1 MQQHQGDEDLKEQRI
16 ADKTPG
22 RQSAGERVAEDAEN
36 IIGETQEE
44 VAAARRPW
52 YQTRR
57 WGLILLAVYGIL
69 LALFTLLAVWVAYNP
84 VLAIDVTI
92 TRAFQENQSPWLRYT
107 MIAASFIG
115 NVSALSLGL
124 IILAAV
130 LFWMVDLRLEAI
142 MVVVVSATSAL
153 LNWLIKLVVARPRP
167 SASLVE
173 IIQATSGQ
181 SFPSGHVMS
190 YVAFWGLL
198 FSLGIILFRG
208 KHWWRT
214 ALLII
219 SALLVV
225 LVGPSRIYLGDHWA
239 TDVLGAYLIGG
250 LLLSLSL
257 WIYLN
262 LRGRSV
268 LAPTG
273 KRARRF
279 HQKYVR
285 RPASG
290 RPERPSNRYQA
301 KPGNRQEA
309 G

>member
-1 MQQHQGDEDLKEQRI
+1 MQQKQRDEDRKEQQAENNIPSRESVGKRI
-16 ADKTPG
+16 
-22 RQSAGERVAEDAEN
+22 EEDAEN
-36 IIGETQEE
+36 IIEEAQEG

-52 YQTRR
+52 YQARR
-57 WGLILLAVYGIL
+57 WGLILLAVYGVM
-69 LALFTLLAVWVAYNP
+69 LALSTLLAVWVAYHP

-107 MIAASFIG
+107 MIAASYIG
-115 NVSALSLGL
+115 NVTALSLGL
-124 IILAAV
+124 IVLAAV
-130 LFWMVDLRLEAI
+130 LFWIVDLRLEAI

-153 LNWLIKLVVARPRP
+153 LNWLIKLAVARPRP
-167 SASLVE
+167 SASLVD

-198 FSLGIILFRG
+198 FSLGVILFTG
-208 KHWWRT
+208 EHWWRT

-219 SALLVV
+219 SALFVA

-239 TDVLGAYLIGG
+239 SDVLGAYLIGG

-262 LRGRSV
+262 LRGRGV

-285 RPASG
+285 RPAQL
-290 RPERPSNRYQA
+290 RDTQAEPPE
-301 KPGNRQEA
+301 
-309 G
+309 

>member
-1 MQQHQGDEDLKEQRI
+1 MQQQQGDEDLKEQRI
-16 ADKTPG
+16 ADKIPG
-22 RQSAGERVAEDAEN
+22 RESAGERVAEDAEN
-36 IIGETQEE
+36 SIQEAQEE

-92 TRAFQENQSPWLRYT
+92 THAFQENQSPWLRYT

-115 NVSALSLGL
+115 NVPALSLGL
-124 IILAAV
+124 IVLAAV

-198 FSLGIILFRG
+198 FSLGVILFRG
-208 KHWWRT
+208 KRWWRT

-219 SALLVV
+219 SALFVV

-262 LRGRSV
+262 LRGRGV

-279 HQKYVR
+279 HQNYVR
-285 RPASG
+285 RPAQL
-290 RPERPSNRYQA
+290 RDIHAEP
-301 KPGNRQEA
+301 PG
-309 G
+309 

>member
-1 MQQHQGDEDLKEQRI
+1 MQQKQRDEDLKEQRI
-16 ADKTPG
+16 VDKTPG
-22 RQSAGERVAEDAEN
+22 RESAGERVAEDAEN
-36 IIGETQEE
+36 TIEEAQEE

-52 YQTRR
+52 YQTGR

-124 IILAAV
+124 IVLAAV
-130 LFWMVDLRLEAI
+130 LFWIVDLRLEAI

-198 FSLGIILFRG
+198 FSLGVILFRG

-219 SALLVV
+219 SALFVV

-262 LRGRSV
+262 LRGRGV

-285 RPASG
+285 RPAQL
-290 RPERPSNRYQA
+290 RDTQR
-301 KPGNRQEA
+301 
-309 G
+309 

>member
-1 MQQHQGDEDLKEQRI
+1 MQQQHRDENLKEQRI
-16 ADKTPG
+16 ADKIPG
-22 RQSAGERVAEDAEN
+22 QESAGERVAKDAEN
-36 IIGETQEE
+36 SIEEAQEE
-44 VAAARRPW
+44 VAAARRSW

-92 TRAFQENQSPWLRYT
+92 THAFQENQSPWLRYT

-198 FSLGIILFRG
+198 FSLAVILFRG
-208 KHWWRT
+208 KRWWRT

-239 TDVLGAYLIGG
+239 SDVLGAYLIGG

-262 LRGRSV
+262 LRGRGV

-279 HQKYVR
+279 QQNYVR
-285 RPASG
+285 RPVQL
-290 RPERPSNRYQA
+290 RDTQR
-301 KPGNRQEA
+301 
-309 G
+309 

>member
-1 MQQHQGDEDLKEQRI
+1 M
-16 ADKTPG
+16 
-22 RQSAGERVAEDAEN
+22 
-36 IIGETQEE
+36 
-44 VAAARRPW
+44 
-52 YQTRR
+52 
-57 WGLILLAVYGIL
+57 
-69 LALFTLLAVWVAYNP
+69 LLAVWVAYNP

-124 IILAAV
+124 IVLAAV

-198 FSLGIILFRG
+198 FSLGVILFRG
-208 KHWWRT
+208 KRWWRT

-219 SALLVV
+219 SALFVV

-262 LRGRSV
+262 LRGRGV

-279 HQKYVR
+279 HQNYVR
-285 RPASG
+285 RPAQL
-290 RPERPSNRYQA
+290 RDIHAEP
-301 KPGNRQEA
+301 PG
-309 G
+309 

>member
-22 RQSAGERVAEDAEN
+22 QQSAGERVAEDAEN
-36 IIGETQEE
+36 LIGEAQEE

-198 FSLGIILFRG
+198 FSLGVILFRG
-208 KHWWRT
+208 KRWWHT

-219 SALLVV
+219 SALFVV

-262 LRGRSV
+262 LRGRGV

-273 KRARRF
+273 KWARRF
-279 HQKYVR
+279 QQKYVR

-290 RPERPSNRYQA
+290 RPERPSNRHQA
-301 KPGNRQEA
+301 KPGNRDEA
-309 G
+309 E

>member
-1 MQQHQGDEDLKEQRI
+1 MQQKQRDEDRREQQTENKIPSRESVGKRI
-16 ADKTPG
+16 
-22 RQSAGERVAEDAEN
+22 EEDAEN
-36 IIGETQEE
+36 IIEEAQEE

-52 YQTRR
+52 YQARR
-57 WGLILLAVYGIL
+57 WGLILLVVYGIM
-69 LALFTLLAVWVAYNP
+69 LALSALLAVWVAYHP

-107 MIAASFIG
+107 MIAASYIG
-115 NVSALSLGL
+115 NVTALSLGL
-124 IILAAV
+124 IVLAAV
-130 LFWMVDLRLEAI
+130 LFWLVDLRLEAI

-198 FSLGIILFRG
+198 FSLGVILFRG

-219 SALLVV
+219 SALFVA

-239 TDVLGAYLIGG
+239 SDVLGAYLIGG

-262 LRGRSV
+262 LRGRGV

-285 RPASG
+285 RPAQLRDTHAEDDG
-290 RPERPSNRYQA
+290 RP
-301 KPGNRQEA
+301 
-309 G
+309 

>member
-1 MQQHQGDEDLKEQRI
+1 MQQQGDEDLKEQRI

-22 RQSAGERVAEDAEN
+22 QQSAGERVAEDAEN
-36 IIGETQEE
+36 IIGEAQEE

-124 IILAAV
+124 IVLAAV

-198 FSLGIILFRG
+198 FSLGVILFRG
-208 KHWWRT
+208 KRWWRT
-214 ALLII
+214 AWLII

-262 LRGRSV
+262 LRGRGV

-273 KRARRF
+273 KRAMRF

-290 RPERPSNRYQA
+290 RPERPSNRHQA

>member
-1 MQQHQGDEDLKEQRI
+1 MQQQRDKDLKEQQTENKI
-16 ADKTPG
+16 PG
-22 RQSAGERVAEDAEN
+22 EQSAGERVAEDAEN
-36 IIGETQEE
+36 IIEEAQEE

-52 YQTRR
+52 YQARR
-57 WGLILLAVYGIL
+57 WGLILLVVYGIM
-69 LALFTLLAVWVAYNP
+69 LALSALLAVWVAYHP

-107 MIAASFIG
+107 MIAASYIG
-115 NVSALSLGL
+115 NVTALSLGL
-124 IILAAV
+124 IVLAAV
-130 LFWMVDLRLEAI
+130 LFLLVDLRLEAI

-167 SASLVE
+167 SASLVD

-198 FSLGIILFRG
+198 FSLGVILFRG

-214 ALLII
+214 ALLIV
-219 SALLVV
+219 SALFVV

-250 LLLSLSL
+250 LLLGLSL
-257 WIYLN
+257 WIYLF
-262 LRGRSV
+262 LRGQGV

-273 KRARRF
+273 KRASHF

-285 RPASG
+285 RPAQLPDTHAEEDG
-290 RPERPSNRYQA
+290 RATSS
-301 KPGNRQEA
+301 
-309 G
+309 

>member
-1 MQQHQGDEDLKEQRI
+1 MQQHRDEDLKEQRI
-16 ADKTPG
+16 ADKIPG
-22 RQSAGERVAEDAEN
+22 RESAGERVAEDAEN
-36 IIGETQEE
+36 IIEEAQEE
-44 VAAARRPW
+44 VATARRPW

-124 IILAAV
+124 IVLAAV
-130 LFWMVDLRLEAI
+130 LFWIVDLRLEAI

-167 SASLVE
+167 SASLVD

-198 FSLGIILFRG
+198 FSLGVILFKG

-214 ALLII
+214 ALLTI
-219 SALLVV
+219 SALFVV

-262 LRGRSV
+262 LRGRGV

-285 RPASG
+285 RPAQL
-290 RPERPSNRYQA
+290 RDVHVEPPE
-301 KPGNRQEA
+301 
-309 G
+309 

>member
-1 MQQHQGDEDLKEQRI
+1 MQQKQRDEDLKEQRI
-16 ADKTPG
+16 ADKIPG
-22 RQSAGERVAEDAEN
+22 RESAGERVAEDVEN
-36 IIGETQEE
+36 SIEEAQEE

-124 IILAAV
+124 IVLAAV
-130 LFWMVDLRLEAI
+130 LFWIVDLRLEAI

-198 FSLGIILFRG
+198 FSLGVILFRG

-219 SALLVV
+219 SALFVA

-262 LRGRSV
+262 LRGRGV

-285 RPASG
+285 RPAQL
-290 RPERPSNRYQA
+290 RDTQR
-301 KPGNRQEA
+301 
-309 G
+309 